1 MDIDSLPE
9 GVLDSP
15 SVRSDGS
22 RATPLAIAGVE
33 VREIGAIL
41 TRSGWIMEA
50 FRTDWSGHGIG
61 VQQVNYVELAPGGM
75 TDWHRHGRQTD
86 RLIALGGQIK
96 LLLMDGRP
104 ASATVGQSEVIR
116 FGALRPLI
124 VTVPPG
130 VWHALKN
137 ESGAPAGYLGVF
149 DVAYAHD
156 APDNFRA
163 QPGELPGLL

>member
-1 MDIDSLPE
+1 MDPANLPE
-9 GVLDSP
+9 GIRDKAT
-15 SVRSDGS
+15 VRSDGS
-22 RATPLAIAGVE
+22 RANPPAIEGVE
-33 VREIGAIL
+33 VRELGAVL

-50 FRTDWSGHGIG
+50 FRTDWSGHGVG
-61 VQQVNYVELAPGGM
+61 VQQVNYVELAPGGT

-86 RLIALGGQIK
+86 RLIALGGHIT
-96 LLLMDGRP
+96 LVLMDGRP
-104 ASATVGQSEVIR
+104 ASATAGQSDVIR

-156 APDNFRA
+156 APDNYRA
-163 QPGELPGLL
+163 KPDEMPGLS